1 MSAGARREEHF
12 PMIFAPPAPPEVR
25 EIHADMEGRATEPM
39 QLWRDWLRG
48 YAEAHLAPVSTDDL
62 WRAMERGLVPQ
73 IPEGTHPN
81 VLGSVFSGD
90 PRGWRRVDVV
100 RSKRAGANGNY
111 ISQWRPMRKVAP

>member
-1 MSAGARREEHF
+1 MSGSHF
-12 PMIFAPPAPPEVR
+12 PMFAPPAPEPVPT
-25 EIHADMEGRATEPM
+25 IHADMEARAEEPM
-39 QLWRDWLRG
+39 QLWRDWLREHAG
-48 YAEAHLAPVSTDDL
+48 GSRKPVSTDDL
-62 WRAMERGLVPQ
+62 WRAMDAGLVPE

-111 ISQWRPMRKVAP
+111 ISEWRPMRKVAP